1 MRYKEILMCLIR
13 ASPGCHPKFTDLKP
27 LFDKLQDEYAIFG
40 KDASDM
46 TIGTAVDMYRT
57 ADLAYA

>member
-1 MRYKEILMCLIR
+1 MCLIR
-13 ASPGCHPKFTDLKP
+13 AGPGCHPKFTDLKP

-46 TIGTAVDMYRT
+46 TIGIAVDMYRT